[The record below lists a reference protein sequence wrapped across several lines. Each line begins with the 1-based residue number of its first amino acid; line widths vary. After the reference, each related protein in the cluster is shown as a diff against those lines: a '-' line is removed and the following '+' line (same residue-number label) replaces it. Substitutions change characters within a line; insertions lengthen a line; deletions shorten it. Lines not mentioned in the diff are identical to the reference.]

1 MRLQRKAPRP
11 AAAGLCLLVLFS
23 AATGAQAQQETLS
36 VEQAVA
42 EALRNNLSLVAE
54 RANISVAQARI
65 LTARLRP
72 NPVVSIDADHLDLLG
87 TGFSEINGAGP
98 QEYSV
103 RTDFTLE
110 RGGKRARR
118 IEVAETARSAV
129 EMQFREAVRQVVLEV
144 QNAAVD
150 VLLAKAN
157 LELARENLASA
168 SRIVEINAARL
179 RAGDIPEVELMRS
192 RVAAMDASNTVRRAE
207 LAVRL
212 ARMRLAPLL
221 GRGPAAP
228 LPDIQ
233 GELRRD
239 PDVPPLPDL
248 AAQALKAR
256 PDLEA
261 LRRELQRAGAELRL
275 QQSQAKVDFVVG
287 SEYRRQQAVIA
298 KGNMLGFFVS
308 AELPVFNRNQ
318 GEIERARQEL
328 RQTEARLRALETSI
342 WAEVQRAY
350 EDWRTSRDL
359 LNALEKQMLEEARQ
373 VRDVIEYSYSR
384 GEATL
389 LELLDA
395 QRAFNETRQVL
406 NEARAEH
413 ARSLYLL
420 EAVSG
425 KEVLP

>member
-1 MRLQRKAPRP
+1 MRLQRQTPRP
-11 AAAGLCLLVLFS
+11 ATAGLCLLMTLS
-23 AATGAQAQQETLS
+23 TATGARAQQETLS

-72 NPVVSIDADHLDLLG
+72 NPVVSAGADHLDLLG
-87 TGFSEINGAGP
+87 TGFNEINGAGP
-98 QEYSV
+98 PEYSL
-103 RTDFTLE
+103 RMDFTVE

-118 IEVAETARSAV
+118 IEVAETSRSAV

-144 QNAAVD
+144 QNAAID

-168 SRIVEINAARL
+168 GRIVEINAARL

-192 RVAAMDASNTVRRAE
+192 RVAAMEASNSVRRAE

-221 GRGPAAP
+221 GRGPADP

-233 GELRRD
+233 GDLRRD
-239 PDVPPLPDL
+239 PDVPPLSDL
-248 AAQALKAR
+248 AAQALKSR

-261 LRRELQRAGAELRL
+261 LRREVQRAGAELRL
-275 QQSQAKVDFVVG
+275 QESQAKVDFVVG
-287 SEYRRQQAVIA
+287 SEYRRQHGVVA
-298 KGNMLGFFVS
+298 KGNMLGFFLS
-308 AELPVFNRNQ
+308 AGWPVFNRNQ

-342 WAEVQRAY
+342 WAEVQSAY
-350 EDWRTSRDL
+350 EDWQTSRDL
-359 LNALEKQMLEEARQ
+359 LMNLEKQMLEEARQ

-395 QRAFNETRQVL
+395 QRSFNETRRLL

-420 EAVSG
+420 EAASG